1 MQSSRLESDNPRS
14 FLRSTFL
21 VPLAST
27 QRESW
32 NLGGIDTAEVFID
45 FREKIFHA
53 TCFFK

>member
-1 MQSSRLESDNPRS
+1 MQSSRLESDNPRP